1 MDTSFMR
8 QSDREEAFETGWKA
22 GTAVWFVERYASED
36 EARRRFAIRAS
47 DDLAVSDGRLE
58 LEAQQKSGWEPTST
72 IPQSSRLVL
81 DTSGKLENV
90 IVCLLEKLDIRF
102 LECRADAPS

>member
-22 GTAVWFVERYASED
+22 GMAVWFVERYASED

-47 DDLAVSDGRLE
+47 DDHAVSDGHLE

-72 IPQSSRLVL
+72 IPRSSRLVL

>member
-8 QSDREEAFETGWKA
+8 QSDREQAFETGQKA
-22 GTAVWFVERYASED
+22 GAAVWFMERYSSED

-47 DDLAVSDGRLE
+47 DDHAVSDGHLE
-58 LEAQQKSGWEPTST
+58 LEAQQKSSWEPTSP
-72 IPQSSRLVL
+72 IPRSSRLVL

>member
-1 MDTSFMR
+1 MDTSFMS
-8 QSDREEAFETGWKA
+8 QSDREQASETGQKA
-22 GTAVWFVERYASED
+22 GAAVWFMERYSSED

-47 DDLAVSDGRLE
+47 DDHPVSDGHLE
-58 LEAQQKSGWEPTST
+58 LEAEQKSSWEPTSA
-72 IPQSSRLVL
+72 IPRSSRLVL